1 MIGMRRAA
9 LLLTVVLCVAGCSS
23 KGTVSPTPPA
33 SAPTGEGAEE
43 AASINRT
50 LAGLDGVMGDA
61 QRLLMRE
68 RRITPEVTDRLQAI
82 YVGPELLNQI
92 DAFRADVA
100 NGLVGIK
107 DPPGNRVTTVS
118 RLITVSPICIFVEVS
133 RDYSPATAG
142 AAPRP
147 SKLYVVLVT
156 KTEGDDRRQLNPT
169 PWAML
174 YDGVQTDGS
183 QPEDVCR

>member
-1 MIGMRRAA
+1 MRRMRRRAVLLVLVLLCAA
-9 LLLTVVLCVAGCSS
+9 CSS
-23 KGTVSPTPPA
+23 TSSPATSPA
-33 SAPTGEGAEE
+33 PAPAGEGGEQ
-43 AASINRT
+43 AATVDRI

-61 QRLLMRE
+61 QRTLMRE
-68 RRITPEVTDRLQAI
+68 RRITPAVTDRLQSI
-82 YVGPELLNQI
+82 YVGPELLNQL
-92 DAFRADVA
+92 DAFRADVG

-147 SKLYVVLVT
+147 SQLYVVLVS
-156 KTEGDDRRQLNPT
+156 KDEVDDPQALNPT

-174 YDGVQTDGS
+174 YDGVQTDGT
-183 QPEDVCR
+183 QPEDICRS

>member
-1 MIGMRRAA
+1 MSTMRRGA
-9 LLLTVVLCVAGCSS
+9 LLSVVLLLSACSNAG
-23 KGTVSPTPPA
+23 TATPPPP
-33 SAPTGEGAEE
+33 APAEGAEE
-43 AASINRT
+43 AATIDRI

-61 QRLLMRE
+61 QRLLIRE

-92 DAFRADVA
+92 DAFRADVT

-118 RLITVSPICIFVEVS
+118 RLLTVSPICIFVEVS

-156 KTEGDDRRQLNPT
+156 KDDRDDPARLNPT

-174 YDGVQTDGS
+174 YDGVEADGS
-183 QPEDVCR
+183 QPEDVCRS

>member
-1 MIGMRRAA
+1 MRVVKRAFLSLA
-9 LLLTVVLCVAGCSS
+9 VLLCAACSGGS
-23 KGTVSPTPPA
+23 APPA
-33 SAPTGEGAEE
+33 AAPPPTGDGGQEVATVTG
-43 AASINRT
+43 I

-68 RRITPEVTDRLQAI
+68 RRITPQVTDRLQAI
-82 YVGPELLNQI
+82 YVGPELFNQI

-107 DPPGNRVTTVS
+107 DPPANRVTTVS
-118 RLITVSPICIFVEVS
+118 RLITVSPICIFVEVL

-147 SKLYVVLVT
+147 STLYVVLVT
-156 KTEGDDRRQLNPT
+156 KTEADDPAKLNPT

>member
-1 MIGMRRAA
+1 MRDMRRHTAWLSMILLFAA
-9 LLLTVVLCVAGCSS
+9 CSGDS
-23 KGTVSPTPPA
+23 SPSTTPAPA
-33 SAPTGEGAEE
+33 GEGAAE
-43 AASINRT
+43 AATVDRI

-61 QRLLMRE
+61 QRTLMRD
-68 RRITPEVTDRLQAI
+68 RRITPEVTDRLRAI

-92 DAFRADVA
+92 DAFRADVG

-133 RDYSPATAG
+133 RDYSPVTAG

-156 KTEGDDRRQLNPT
+156 KEESDDPGRLNPT

-174 YDGVQTDGS
+174 YDGIQTDGS
-183 QPEDVCR
+183 QPGDVCRS